1 MRTDREITGRGERHK
16 PGSVCVVLFLG
27 VCVMGEREIKEVMCW
42 PAVQRTDSNITQ
54 SKSKTLH
61 QHKSQGSRRRQEKK
75 KKNKNKIILYICC
88 LQPQPC
94 KSIRTK

>member
-16 PGSVCVVLFLG
+16 HGSVCVVLFLG

-61 QHKSQGSRRRQEKK
+61 QHKSQGGRRRQEKK
-75 KKNKNKIILYICC
+75 QQNNTLY
-88 LQPQPC
+88 LLF
-94 KSIRTK
+94 TTATL

>member
-1 MRTDREITGRGERHK
+1 MG
-16 PGSVCVVLFLG
+16 VCVLFCLC

-75 KKNKNKIILYICC
+75 KKKKKHNICC

>member
-61 QHKSQGSRRRQEKK
+61 QHKSQRSRRRQEKNQK
-75 KKNKNKIILYICC
+75 KK
-88 LQPQPC
+88 PQYLLF
-94 KSIRTK
+94 TTATL

>member
-1 MRTDREITGRGERHK
+1 MRTEREITGRGERHK
-16 PGSVCVVLFLG
+16 HGSVCVVLFLG

-61 QHKSQGSRRRQEKK
+61 QHKSQGGRRRQEKK
-75 KKNKNKIILYICC
+75 QQNNTLY
-88 LQPQPC
+88 LLF
-94 KSIRTK
+94 TTATL